1 VKAINQ
7 ATYLKDLTS
16 ISNNL
21 VKSDMLLKLPA
32 RLLENSGKPYSV
44 RCLILGARTL
54 GCDVARILMVNTMVV
69 MPLLC

>member
-21 VKSDMLLKLPA
+21 VKSDMLLK
-32 RLLENSGKPYSV
+32 LLENSGKPYSV

-54 GCDVARILMVNTMVV
+54 GCDVARILMVNTIVV

>member
-21 VKSDMLLKLPA
+21 VKSDMLLK
-32 RLLENSGKPYSV
+32 LLENSGKPYSV

>member
-21 VKSDMLLKLPA
+21 VKLDMLLK
-32 RLLENSGKPYSV
+32 LLENSGKPYSV